1 MGNGVSFVCMFIFL
15 YVGFV
20 RDSSSCVTFCK
31 KEKWNQNT
39 KQKESETQNKGRFYH
54 CLLSYANVTVK

>member
-1 MGNGVSFVCMFIFL
+1 MSDGVSFVCMFIFS

-20 RDSSSCVTFCK
+20 RNSFSCVILRK

-39 KQKESETQNKGRFYH
+39 KEKKSETQNKETFYH
-54 CLLSYANVTVK
+54 CLLSYANVAVK